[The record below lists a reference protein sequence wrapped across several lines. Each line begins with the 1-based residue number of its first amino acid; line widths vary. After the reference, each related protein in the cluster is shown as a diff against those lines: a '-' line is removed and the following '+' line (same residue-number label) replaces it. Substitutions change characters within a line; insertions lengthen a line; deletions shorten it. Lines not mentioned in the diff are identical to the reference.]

1 MRCLITKLNGSVNAS
16 LPMLGMYS
24 VLAKATSAN
33 SHFYI
38 KVKPGQSVRVKS
50 EITFDAK
57 SGDDNGPMTTLAS
70 GVNDYTFT
78 SDGVTSNHFYVS
90 CPNNGKENLYYV
102 SKSNTS
108 ILANISNSSKE
119 LNIELNVLSSTL
131 NFNND
136 LQELKISQI
145 NGDISEIGCANLNIL
160 RVTKKSEGKF
170 PIELLRNLSTL
181 FIAGKENKAE
191 LNISNLSGEYGSK
204 LTSFQLYNTPNIT
217 GDILEWAKR
226 MQQAGRTS
234 GTLTVQG
241 VGSKATIGSYSWGE
255 KDKIITFSESG
266 CTVTDKN

>member
-1 MRCLITKLNGSVNAS
+1 MKCLITKLNGSVNAS

-38 KVKPGQSVRVKS
+38 KVKAGQSVRVKS

-57 SGDDNGPMTTLAS
+57 SGDDNGPTTKLAS
-70 GVNDYTFT
+70 GVSDYTFT
-78 SDGVTSNHFYVS
+78 NNGVTSNFYVS

-108 ILANISNSSKE
+108 ILANVSNSSKQ

-136 LQELKISQI
+136 LQELKINQI
-145 NGDISEIGCANLNIL
+145 GDISEIDCANLKTL
-160 RVTKKSEGKF
+160 RVTKSEGNF

-181 FIAGKENKAE
+181 IIDGKENKAE
-191 LNISNLSGEYGSK
+191 LNVSNLSGEYGSK
-204 LTSFQLYNTPNIT
+204 LTSFQLYNTQNIT

-234 GTLTVQG
+234 GTLRLQG
-241 VGSKATIGSYSWGE
+241 VGSKATIGSYSWGA

>member
-1 MRCLITKLNGSVNAS
+1 MKCLITKLNGSVNAS

-38 KVKPGQSVRVKS
+38 KVKAGQSVRVKS

-57 SGDDNGPMTTLAS
+57 SGDDNGPTTKLAS
-70 GVNDYTFT
+70 GVSDYTFT
-78 SDGVTSNHFYVS
+78 NNGVTSNFYVS

-108 ILANISNSSKE
+108 ILANVSNSSKQ

-136 LQELKISQI
+136 LQELKINQI
-145 NGDISEIGCANLNIL
+145 GDISEIDCANLKTL
-160 RVTKKSEGKF
+160 RVTKSEGNF

-181 FIAGKENKAE
+181 IIDGKENKAE
-191 LNISNLSGEYGSK
+191 LNVSNLSGEYGSK
-204 LTSFQLYNTPNIT
+204 LTSFQLYNTQNIT

-234 GTLTVQG
+234 GTLILQG
-241 VGSKATIGSYSWGE
+241 VGSKATIGSYSWGA

>member
-1 MRCLITKLNGSVNAS
+1 MKCLITKLNGSVNAS

-38 KVKPGQSVRVKS
+38 KVKTGQSVRVKS
-50 EITFDAK
+50 EIAFDAK

-70 GVNDYTFT
+70 GVSDYTFT
-78 SDGVTSNHFYVS
+78 NNGVTSNFYVS

-108 ILANISNSSKE
+108 ILANISNSSKQ

-136 LQELKISQI
+136 LQELKINQI
-145 NGDISEIGCANLNIL
+145 NGDISEIDCANLKTL
-160 RVTKKSEGKF
+160 RVTKSEGKF
-170 PIELLRNLSTL
+170 PIELLRNLSL
-181 FIAGKENKAE
+181 LAISGRENKAE

-204 LTSFQLYNTPNIT
+204 LTLFQLYNTKNIT
-217 GDILEWAKR
+217 GNILEWAKR

-241 VGSKATIGSYSWGE
+241 VGSNAIIGSYSWGE

>member
-1 MRCLITKLNGSVNAS
+1 MKCLITKLNGSVNAS

-38 KVKPGQSVRVKS
+38 RVKSGQSVRVKS
-50 EITFDAK
+50 DITFDAK
-57 SGDDNGPMTTLAS
+57 SGDDNGPTTTLAS
-70 GVNDYTFT
+70 GVSDYTFT
-78 SDGVTSNHFYVS
+78 NNGVTSNFYVS

-108 ILANISNSSKE
+108 ILANISNSSKG

-136 LQELKISQI
+136 LQELKINQI
-145 NGDISEIGCANLNIL
+145 NGDISEIDSANLKTL
-160 RVTKKSEGKF
+160 RVTKSEGNF
-170 PIELLRNLSTL
+170 PIELLRNLSIL
-181 FIAGKENKAE
+181 VIYGKENKAE
-191 LNISNLSGEYGSK
+191 LNVSNLSGEYGSK
-204 LTSFQLYNTPNIT
+204 LTSFQLYNTQNIT

-241 VGSKATIGSYSWGE
+241 VGSKATIGSYLWGE

>member
-1 MRCLITKLNGSVNAS
+1 MNGSVNVS

-33 SHFYI
+33 SHFSI
-38 KVKPGQSVRVKS
+38 RVKSGQSVRVKS

-57 SGDDNGPMTTLAS
+57 SGDYNGPTTTLAS
-70 GVNDYTFT
+70 GVKEYTFT
-78 SDGVTSNHFYVS
+78 DDGTYTNYFYVS
-90 CPNNGKENLYYV
+90 CPNNGKENMYYV

-108 ILANISNSSKE
+108 VLSNVSASSKQ

-136 LQELKISQI
+136 LQELRINQI
-145 NGDISEIGCANLNIL
+145 NGDISEIGCANLIFL
-160 RVTKKSEGKF
+160 TIDKSEGKF
-170 PIELLRNLSTL
+170 PIELLRNLSI
-181 FIAGKENKAE
+181 FAIAGNENKAE
-191 LNISNLSGEYGSK
+191 LNISNLSGKYGSK
-204 LTSFQLYNTPNIT
+204 LTSFQLYNATNIT

-234 GTLTVQG
+234 GTLVVQG
-241 VGSKATIGSYSWGE
+241 VGSNATLGSYVWGE

>member
-1 MRCLITKLNGSVNAS
+1 MKCLITKLNGSVNAS

-38 KVKPGQSVRVKS
+38 RVKSGQSVSVKS

-57 SGDDNGPMTTLAS
+57 LGDYNGPTTTLAS
-70 GVNDYTFT
+70 GVKEYTFT
-78 SDGVTSNHFYVS
+78 DDGTSSNYFYVS
-90 CPNNGKENLYYV
+90 CPNNGKENMYYV

-108 ILANISNSSKE
+108 TLSNISAGSKQ
-119 LNIELNVLSSTL
+119 LNIELNVPSNTL

-136 LQELKISQI
+136 LQELKINQI
-145 NGDISEIGCANLNIL
+145 NGDISEIGCANLGTLFVN
-160 RVTKKSEGKF
+160 KSEGKF

-181 FIAGKENKAE
+181 VISGKENKAE
-191 LNISNLSGEYGSK
+191 LNVSNLSGKYGSK
-204 LTSFQLYNTPNIT
+204 LTSFQLYNTQNIT

-234 GTLTVQG
+234 GTLEVQG

>member
-1 MRCLITKLNGSVNAS
+1 MKCLITKLNGSVNAS

-24 VLAKATSAN
+24 VLAKATSVN

-38 KVKPGQSVRVKS
+38 NVKSGQSVRVKS
-50 EITFDAK
+50 ETTFDAK
-57 SGDDNGPMTTLAS
+57 SGDYNGPTATLAS
-70 GVNDYTFT
+70 GVKEYTFT
-78 SDGVTSNHFYVS
+78 NKGVTSNYFYVS
-90 CPNNGKENLYYV
+90 CPNNGKKNMYYV

-108 ILANISNSSKE
+108 VLSNVTASSKK

-136 LQELKISQI
+136 LQELKISKI
-145 NGDISEIGCANLNIL
+145 TGDISEIGCANLNYL
-160 RVTKKSEGKF
+160 SVKESEGKF

-181 FIAGKENKAE
+181 LIGGSGNKAE
-191 LNISNLSGEYGSK
+191 LDISNLSGEYGSK
-204 LTSFQLYNTPNIT
+204 LTMFSLFNTTNIT

-234 GTLTVQG
+234 GTLVVQG
-241 VGSKATIGSYSWGE
+241 ISSKATIGSYSWGE
-255 KDKIITFSESG
+255 KEKIITFSESG